1 MNPFKVFI
9 PTTRGVI
16 RILSITREEP
26 DIRSVLCIEGSFE
39 ALPVSGSYDQF
50 VRRPTGVIEKL
61 LGEGS
66 YRTDLD
72 GPVTQGD
79 SWQLGI
85 LLAHILDT
93 AGRFLDSSETHP
105 VGETIWASGEVSP
118 SLDIRPVDHIRR
130 KLRESL
136 PQLKELH
143 DSGEAV
149 TVLLHPSNAEEIA
162 DLIPES
168 WTVITAERVRD
179 AVASI
184 GVEIAASPA
193 MPHRPTKSP
202 KPHRAGIT
210 VGAVTVLLVLCLISY
225 HLPVQAL
232 KNAYQYEQ
240 AGQHRALLME
250 IRTNLARR
258 NWVVTNA
265 FYFFEVFYLG
275 VRSRQLASALNVTVS
290 ADENA
295 RQAEANGIADPD
307 AAAACTE
314 ALSAALKIE
323 AVFPMLPATGCALRL
338 SVENGFSQ
346 KVRVWLAVTSQT
358 ANDMPVVKFRS
369 GADLHPGDR
378 FQTAPFVVTNESLSL
393 YAGVS
398 DRPDFGW
405 RKWFE
410 NMIGTPTGPV
420 LQANIDRLADSGVG
434 VIVARQPGE
443 GGFK

>member
-118 SLDIRPVDHIRR
+118 SLDIRPVDHIRQ
-130 KLRESL
+130 KLGESL

-143 DSGEAV
+143 DGGEAV

-193 MPHRPTKSP
+193 MPHRPAKSP
-202 KPHRAGIT
+202 KRHRAGIT
-210 VGAVTVLLVLCLISY
+210 IGAATVLLVLCLIGY

-314 ALSAALKIE
+314 ALSAASKIE

-338 SVENGFSQ
+338 SVENGFSH

-358 ANDMPVVKFRS
+358 GNDMPVVKFRS

-393 YAGVS
+393 YAVVS

-443 GGFK
+443 VDFK

>member
-26 DIRSVLCIEGSFE
+26 EIRSVLCIEGSFE
-39 ALPVSGSYDQF
+39 ALPVSGNYDQF

-93 AGRFLDSSETHP
+93 AGRFFDSSETHP

-118 SLDIRPVDHIRR
+118 SLDIRPIDHIRR
-130 KLRESL
+130 KLGESL

-184 GVEIAASPA
+184 GVEISASPA
-193 MPHRPTKSP
+193 MPHRPAKSP

-210 VGAVTVLLVLCLISY
+210 IGAATVLLVLCLIGY

-295 RQAEANGIADPD
+295 RHAEANGIADPD

-314 ALSAALKIE
+314 ALSAASKIE

-338 SVENGFSQ
+338 SVENGFSH

-378 FQTAPFVVTNESLSL
+378 FQTAPFVVTNESLSV
-393 YAGVS
+393 YAVVS

>member
-26 DIRSVLCIEGSFE
+26 EIRSVLCIEGSFE

-130 KLRESL
+130 KLAESL

-143 DSGEAV
+143 DSGETV

-168 WTVITAERVRD
+168 WTVITAARVRD

-193 MPHRPTKSP
+193 MPHRPAKSP
-202 KPHRAGIT
+202 KPRRAGIT
-210 VGAVTVLLVLCLISY
+210 IGAATVLLVLCLIAY

-290 ADENA
+290 ADENP
-295 RQAEANGIADPD
+295 REAEANGIADPD

-314 ALSAALKIE
+314 ALSAASKIE

-338 SVENGFSQ
+338 SVENGFSH

-358 ANDMPVVKFRS
+358 ANDMPVVEFRS

-393 YAGVS
+393 YAVVS

>member
-26 DIRSVLCIEGSFE
+26 EIRSVLCIEGSFE
-39 ALPVSGSYDQF
+39 ALPVSGNYDQF

-118 SLDIRPVDHIRR
+118 SLDIRPIDHIRR
-130 KLRESL
+130 KLGESL

-193 MPHRPTKSP
+193 MPHRPAKSP

-210 VGAVTVLLVLCLISY
+210 IGAATVLLVLCLIGY

-295 RQAEANGIADPD
+295 RHAEANGIADPD

-314 ALSAALKIE
+314 ALSAASKIE

-338 SVENGFSQ
+338 SVENGFSH

-378 FQTAPFVVTNESLSL
+378 FQTAPFVVTNESLSV
-393 YAGVS
+393 YAVVS

-443 GGFK
+443 GDFK

>member
-130 KLRESL
+130 KLGESL

-143 DSGEAV
+143 D
-149 TVLLHPSNAEEIA
+149 
-162 DLIPES
+162 
-168 WTVITAERVRD
+168 
-179 AVASI
+179 
-184 GVEIAASPA
+184 
-193 MPHRPTKSP
+193 
-202 KPHRAGIT
+202 
-210 VGAVTVLLVLCLISY
+210 
-225 HLPVQAL
+225 
-232 KNAYQYEQ
+232 
-240 AGQHRALLME
+240 
-250 IRTNLARR
+250 
-258 NWVVTNA
+258 
-265 FYFFEVFYLG
+265 
-275 VRSRQLASALNVTVS
+275 
-290 ADENA
+290 
-295 RQAEANGIADPD
+295 
-307 AAAACTE
+307 
-314 ALSAALKIE
+314 
-323 AVFPMLPATGCALRL
+323 
-338 SVENGFSQ
+338 
-346 KVRVWLAVTSQT
+346 
-358 ANDMPVVKFRS
+358 
-369 GADLHPGDR
+369 
-378 FQTAPFVVTNESLSL
+378 LSL
-393 YAGVS
+393 
-398 DRPDFGW
+398 
-405 RKWFE
+405 
-410 NMIGTPTGPV
+410 IH
-420 LQANIDRLADSGVG
+420 I
-434 VIVARQPGE
+434 
-443 GGFK
+443 

>member
-26 DIRSVLCIEGSFE
+26 EIRSVLCIEGSFE
-39 ALPVSGSYDQF
+39 ALPVSGNYDQF

-93 AGRFLDSSETHP
+93 AGRFFDSSETHP

-118 SLDIRPVDHIRR
+118 SLDIRPIDHIRR
-130 KLRESL
+130 KLGESL

-193 MPHRPTKSP
+193 MPHRPAKSP

-210 VGAVTVLLVLCLISY
+210 IGAATVLLVLCLIGY

-295 RQAEANGIADPD
+295 RHAEANGIADPD

-314 ALSAALKIE
+314 ALSAASKIE

-338 SVENGFSQ
+338 SVENGFSH

-378 FQTAPFVVTNESLSL
+378 FQTAPFVVTNESLSV
-393 YAGVS
+393 YAVVS